1 MLDQF
6 AHRLGAH
13 SGAEDA
19 RATWTLAAELRIKG
33 AEAVE
38 FVVTANF
45 RKQLIWL
52 QAEERLLLLG
62 DLLLTALCRGLR
74 VGAQAGDLTFGE
86 RLQVGTLL
94 LALLIDL
101 VLLVR
106 ERLFRVQ

>member
-19 RATWTLAAELRIKG
+19 CATWALAAELRIKG

-62 DLLLTALCRGLR
+62 DLLLAALCGGLR
-74 VGAQAGDLTFGE
+74 VGA
-86 RLQVGTLL
+86 
-94 LALLIDL
+94 
-101 VLLVR
+101 
-106 ERLFRVQ
+106 